1 MKATTAE
8 RLQEI
13 MKKRGLRQA
22 DVLRLAEPF
31 SRFYGIPLS
40 RANISMYCSGRVVP
54 AQDKLFLLACALNV
68 SEAWLMG
75 VDVPE
80 SRDPQAQQIAAS
92 VVSLMQ
98 LETSTQILLAD
109 VLNNPAQRG
118 RLLSFAENLRAT
130 GSSGSGE
137 EV

>member
-1 MKATTAE
+1 MKETTAE
-8 RLQEI
+8 RLRQI

-22 DVLRLAEPF
+22 DVLRLADPF
-31 SRFYGIPLS
+31 SKFYGIPIS
-40 RANISMYCSGRVVP
+40 RANMSMYCSGRVVP

-80 SRDPQAQQIAAS
+80 TRDPQAQQIAAS

-98 LETSTQILLAD
+98 LETGTQILLAD
-109 VLNNPAQRG
+109 VLNNPALRG
-118 RLLSFAENLRAT
+118 RLLSYAEKLRAL
-130 GSSGSGE
+130 GAADPGE